1 MIMKKYLKF
10 IFLFVI
16 AVIAIPIFAQ
26 DVPPADPEPGLN
38 IWTIISGVLAVLG
51 TVFATAF
58 VKIKKK
64 IGQFVTLARKT
75 VDLLETVTTAIGDN
89 TVTKEEIAEIRE
101 DIAEVKTAWKALW
114 NKT

>member
-1 MIMKKYLKF
+1 MKKYFKF
-10 IFLFVI
+10 LIVFVVAFL
-16 AVIAIPIFAQ
+16 AIPILAQ
-26 DVPPADPEPGLN
+26 DAPPVDPEPGLN
-38 IWTIISGVLAVLG
+38 VWTIISGVLAVLG

-89 TVTKEEIAEIRE
+89 TVTKEEISAIKI

-114 NKT
+114 SKS

>member
-1 MIMKKYLKF
+1 MKYLKF
-10 IFLFVI
+10 VFLLIVAFL
-16 AVIAIPIFAQ
+16 AIPILAQ
-26 DVPPADPEPGLN
+26 DVPVDPEPGLN
-38 IWTIISGVLAVLG
+38 IWTIVSGVLAVLG

-75 VDLLETVTTAIGDN
+75 VDLLETVTAAIGDN
-89 TVTKEEIAEIRE
+89 TVTKEEIAAIKV

-114 NKT
+114 NKG